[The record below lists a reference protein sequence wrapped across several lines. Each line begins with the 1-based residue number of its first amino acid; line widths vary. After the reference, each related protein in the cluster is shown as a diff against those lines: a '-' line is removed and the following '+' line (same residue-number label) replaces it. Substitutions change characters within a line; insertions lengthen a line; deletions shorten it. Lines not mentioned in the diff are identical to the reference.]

1 MDSKAKILLWIGT
14 LGLIPIALSYGLAPE
29 STLPMLYSIEVS
41 SVGVAHVF
49 RAVMGLYL
57 GMALLWILGA
67 TRPRFEFAAL
77 SAMAVFMTGLGLGRL
92 LSFATDGIPEPLFVV
107 YFFLE
112 VGFATAAITLAR
124 QEN

>member
-1 MDSKAKILLWIGT
+1 MENKAKILLWMGT

-92 LSFATDGIPEPLFVV
+92 LSFAIDGIPEPLFVV

-112 VGFATAAITLAR
+112 VGFAIAAIMLTR